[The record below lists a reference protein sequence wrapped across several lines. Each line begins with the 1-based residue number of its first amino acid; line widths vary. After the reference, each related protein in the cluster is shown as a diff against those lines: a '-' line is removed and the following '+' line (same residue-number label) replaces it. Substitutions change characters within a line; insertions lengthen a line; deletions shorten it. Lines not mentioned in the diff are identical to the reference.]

1 MVQVSTAIA
10 KTAALAMLAA
20 TSIPLSASAQQATTV
35 AAPGAASAVMQL
47 SAADCRVFAG
57 IATDVM
63 KSIGR
68 EKLSDEF
75 VRGMIDFAV
84 NKKCTGPYSI
94 PARHGRDSDAFGTI
108 DGILGSNK
116 IMLDKIGVRAAKPVA
131 TLSRN

>member
-20 TSIPLSASAQQATTV
+20 TSIPLSASAQQATNV
-35 AAPGAASAVMQL
+35 AAPGATSTVMQL

-63 KSIGR
+63 KTIGR
-68 EKLSDEF
+68 ENLSDEF

-94 PARHGRDSDAFGTI
+94 PARGKDIAAFATI

-116 IMLDKIGVRAAKPVA
+116 IMLDKIGVRSVKPVA
-131 TLSRN
+131 ALTQN